1 MIQAGDRE
9 HRRNDEIMKIPGV
22 MARLMNA
29 VAFIDN
35 ILELYITERGL
46 LD

>member
-1 MIQAGDRE
+1 
-9 HRRNDEIMKIPGV
+9 V

-35 ILELYITERGL
+35 ILQLYITETGL

>member
-1 MIQAGDRE
+1 
-9 HRRNDEIMKIPGV
+9 V
-22 MARLMNA
+22 MARLINA